1 MPFIKTYAV
10 AIVSPC
16 GYSYS
21 HTTRAQDDEQALHK
35 AMQAYMSGKLDN
47 RTWDYIEE
55 PSGWLSF
62 SVEEI

>member
-16 GYSYS
+16 GSSYS
-21 HTTRAQDDEQALHK
+21 HTTRAQDNEQALHK
-35 AMQAYMSGKLDN
+35 AMEAYMSGELDDG
-47 RTWDYIEE
+47 TWECIEA

-62 SVEEI
+62 YVEEV